1 MTFLYP
7 EFLWAI
13 SLIAIPIV
21 IHLFNFRRYKKIY
34 YSDISL
40 LKSIK
45 TETKNRSQLK
55 HLLIL
60 LSRIIALCCLILAF
74 CFPFKPYNNQSVNIQ
89 KITGLYLDNSLSM
102 SNKNQNNI
110 LLDIAKQQ
118 ALDLVGQ
125 YPSGTRFLFT
135 TNDFENNLQRDISK
149 TEIKKLIS
157 ETNPSYLQKSFS
169 EIYLKQSDLL
179 KDFKQNKDIFWLTDL
194 QKTTSSLTNISVDTS
209 MFIHLLPFSNINVGN
224 IYIDSV
230 WFESP
235 TRRIDKQ
242 ELINVKLINTYKSKL
257 SFRIEALFNKNETKG
272 INSGEINAASELI
285 VKIPF
290 MIRLP
295 GIKHVEIKLLD
306 YPDPS
311 LLFDDTYF
319 ISYKINDAFN
329 ILHLGGEKSSFSKE
343 KYFSSLFSTLPNAN
357 FLSYEIGSL
366 DYSKIRSQDLII
378 LENINDINTG
388 LIASLQEF
396 IDAGKSLIIF
406 PGNNINY
413 SSYGKL
419 YNKYGIE
426 FQNLDT
432 TTKKV
437 SKLNYQ
443 HPIYSNVFDEIKEN
457 INLPFVREN
466 YVLKISSNSNTA
478 SVITMNNQAPFLIE
492 TKENRGSI
500 YTFTS
505 STNIKSSGFIK
516 HALFVPTL
524 LRITE
529 LCESKNNLTHEI
541 GRDNI
546 VKSQINISDVS
557 ILKINAVN
565 STQSFIPGYKKTQQN
580 SLLLINN
587 QIDKPGNYNVTYNNA
602 VKDGFAFNYSRK
614 ESNMEFLSKVE
625 FNIDLEN
632 SSLSEFV
639 KIYDTIDKQ
648 KFINISNETKGILYW
663 KHFIILTLVFLGLE
677 ILLIRII

>member
-60 LSRIIALCCLILAF
+60 LSRIIALCSLILAF
-74 CFPFKPYNNQSVNIQ
+74 CFPFKPYNNQRVNIQ

-102 SNKNQNNI
+102 SNKNQNDL

-118 ALDLVGQ
+118 ALDLVEQ
-125 YPSGTRFLFT
+125 YSSGTRFLFT
-135 TNDFENNLQRDISK
+135 TNDFETNLQRDISK
-149 TEIKKLIS
+149 TEIKKLIA
-157 ETNPSYLQKSFS
+157 ETNPTYVQKSFAD
-169 EIYLKQSDLL
+169 IYLKQSDLL
-179 KDFKQNKDIFWLTDL
+179 SGFKQHKDVFWLTDL
-194 QKTTSSLTNISVDTS
+194 QKTTSSLSNISLDTS
-209 MFIHLLPFSNINVGN
+209 LFIHLLPFSNVNVGN

-230 WFESP
+230 WFETP
-235 TRRIDKQ
+235 TRRINKQ
-242 ELINVKLINTYKSKL
+242 EFINVKVINTYKSKL
-257 SFRIEALFNKNETKG
+257 SFRLEAFFNKNETKG
-272 INSGEINAASELI
+272 LNSGEINASSELI

-290 MIRLP
+290 MIREP

-306 YPDPS
+306 YADPS

-319 ISYKINDAFN
+319 ISYKINESFN
-329 ILHLGGEKSSFSKE
+329 ILHLGNDKSKSSKE
-343 KYFSSLFSTLPNAN
+343 KYFSSLFSTLPNVN
-357 FLSYEIGSL
+357 FLSYQMGSL

-388 LIASLQEF
+388 LIASVQEF
-396 IDAGKSLIIF
+396 VDAGKSLIIF
-406 PGNNINY
+406 PGNKINY
-413 SSYGKL
+413 SSFNNL
-419 YNKYGIE
+419 YSKYGIS
-426 FQNLDT
+426 FKNLDT
-432 TTKKV
+432 ITKKV

-443 HPIYSNVFDEIKEN
+443 HPIYKTVFDEIKEN
-457 INLPFVREN
+457 INLPVVREN
-466 YVLKISSNSNTA
+466 YVLNISSNSNTS
-478 SVITMNNQAPFLIE
+478 SVITMNNEAPFLIE
-492 TKENRGSI
+492 TKENSGSI

-505 STNIKSSGFIK
+505 STHVKSTSFIK
-516 HALFVPTL
+516 HAIFVPTL

-529 LCESKNNLTHEI
+529 LCESKYNLSHQI

-546 VKSQINISDVS
+546 IKSQINISDIS
-557 ILKINAVN
+557 ALKINAVN
-565 STQSFIPGYKKTQQN
+565 RTQVFIPGYKKTQQN

-587 QIDKPGNYNVTYNNA
+587 QIDKPGNYNVTYND
-602 VKDGFAFNYSRK
+602 VILDGFAYNYSRK
-614 ESNMEFLSKVE
+614 ESDMKFLSIDE
-625 FNIDLEN
+625 FNTNLEN
-632 SSLSEFV
+632 STLSEFV

-663 KHFIILTLVFLGLE
+663 KYFIILTLVFLGLE